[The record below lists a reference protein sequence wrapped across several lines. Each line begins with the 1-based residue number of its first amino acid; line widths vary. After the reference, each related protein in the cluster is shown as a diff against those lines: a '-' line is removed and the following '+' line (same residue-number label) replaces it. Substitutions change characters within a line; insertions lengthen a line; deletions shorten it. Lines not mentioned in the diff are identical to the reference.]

1 MSTVKDLFHLSGVVT
16 GDLGVEIEVEGRNL
30 PEAPMGWRGEHDGSL
45 RGESRE
51 YVLTKPQ
58 TIAQVDTR
66 IKRLKRAFSDNGGSI
81 DDSVRAGVHVHVNVR
96 HLTIPKL
103 ANFMAAYLVLEELL
117 LKHCGEFREGNLFC
131 LRSCDAEYLLYYL
144 SMYLQPD
151 RVRLLGSDDVVRYSA
166 MNVCSLPRYG
176 SLEFRA
182 LRTPQDLDKV
192 TAWASVLLNLR
203 KVAEGYENPQKLLAN
218 FNPMEFT
225 KKFLGNSFTSL
236 TSGYDFESM
245 AMDGYQRILPIFT
258 DIDWA
263 LYKGKVIGGIEFPM
277 FDEFPQVPPMDV

>member
-1 MSTVKDLFHLSGVVT
+1 MSTVKNVFNLQGVVK

-30 PEAPMGWRGEHDGSL
+30 PQAPTGWRGERDGSL
-45 RGESRE
+45 RGESLE
-51 YVLTKPQ
+51 YVLRKPESLE
-58 TIAQVDTR
+58 QVGYR
-66 IKRLKRAFSDNGGSI
+66 INRLKRAFSEVNGSI

-144 SMYLQPD
+144 SCYLKPD
-151 RVRLLGSDDVVRYSA
+151 RIRLLGNDDVVRYSA
-166 MNVCSLPRYG
+166 MNVCALPRYG

-182 LRTPQDLDKV
+182 LRTPQNLDKV
-192 TAWASVLLNLR
+192 TAWSSVLFRLR
-203 KVAEGYENPQKLLAN
+203 EVAEDYENPQELLGN
-218 FNPMEFT
+218 FNPIEFT
-225 KKFLGNSFTSL
+225 EKFLGDSFTSL
-236 TSGYDFESM
+236 TKGYDFESM
-245 AMDGYQRILPIFT
+245 AVDGYQRIVPIFT
-258 DIDWA
+258 GIDWGQ
-263 LYKGKVIGGIEFPM
+263 YKGKLIGGIEFAI